1 MGENMSSQ
9 PRIAVIGAGLGGTT
23 ATILLQRAGYRVKV
37 YEQAPALGR
46 IGAGIN
52 LSPNVTRVL
61 RHIGILDALSE
72 IGCLPRERL
81 RREWDTGRIT
91 YAFPVEKFPELYGA
105 PHLIVHRGDLQEALT
120 GALQSGAL
128 ELGKRLTEVEETDS
142 GATLSF
148 ADGSTAEADIVIGA
162 DGINSRLRE
171 ILLGPEPP
179 IYTGEVAYRGIFPR
193 ALIGDLHVPDH
204 TKWTAPD
211 GTHILIYC
219 MTKAR
224 DEIYFVTGV
233 QEPEWGADN
242 YNPQTADL
250 ERMRSYFSGFHAEVR
265 RVLAACPAA
274 TRWPILEREPLPL
287 WSRGR
292 IVLLGD
298 ACHPMRP
305 HMGQGAAMA
314 IEDASM
320 LIRCIEHEGGN
331 NPEAIFN
338 LYRAQRVERTSKVQ
352 SISQGNDWMRT
363 GGDASWLLG
372 YDVINVPL
380 VMPQDAAAPT
390 AAAK

>member
-1 MGENMSSQ
+1 MPGE

-23 ATILLQRAGYRVKV
+23 ATILLQKACYRVKL
-37 YEQAPALGR
+37 YEQAPTLGR

-52 LSPNVTRVL
+52 LSPNVTRIL

-72 IGCLPRERL
+72 IGCLPHERL
-81 RREWDTGRIT
+81 RREWDTGRVT
-91 YAFPVEKFPELYGA
+91 YAFPVDKLQELYGA

-120 GALQSGAL
+120 GAVAPGAL
-128 ELGKRLTEVEETDS
+128 ELGKRLVDLKETTS
-142 GATLSF
+142 GAVLTF
-148 ADGSTAEADIVIGA
+148 ADGSTDEADIVVGA

-233 QEPEWGADN
+233 QEPDWGSDN

-250 ERMRSYFSGFHAEVR
+250 SRMRSYFSGFHSEVR
-265 RVLAACPAA
+265 RVLDACPAA
-274 TRWPILEREPLPL
+274 TRWPILERAPLPL
-287 WSRGR
+287 WSKGR

-314 IEDASM
+314 IEDAAM
-320 LIRCIEHEGGN
+320 LARCIEHSGGQ
-331 NPEAIFN
+331 NPGEIFK
-338 LYRAQRVERTSKVQ
+338 LYEAQRVERTSKVQ
-352 SISQGNDWMRT
+352 LISQGNDWMRT

-372 YDVINVPL
+372 YDVINVPFVYSGAPL
-380 VMPQDAAAPT
+380 AAAAPV
-390 AAAK
+390 

>member
-1 MGENMSSQ
+1 MISR

-23 ATILLQRAGYRVKV
+23 ATILLRRAGYDVKA
-37 YEQAPALGR
+37 YEQAPTLGR

-52 LSPNVTRVL
+52 LSPNVTRILEHV
-61 RHIGILDALSE
+61 GILDSLSE

-81 RREWDTGRIT
+81 RRESDTGRIT
-91 YAFPVEKFPELYGA
+91 YAFPVDKFRELYGA

-120 GALQSGAL
+120 GALAPGAL
-128 ELGKRLTEVEETDS
+128 ELGKRLIDVEERS
-142 GATLSF
+142 AGAALTF
-148 ADGSTAEADIVIGA
+148 ADGSTVEADIVIGA

-179 IYTGEVAYRGIFPR
+179 IYTGEVAYRGIYPR
-193 ALIGDLHVPDH
+193 TLIGDLHVPDH

-219 MTKAR
+219 LTKAR

-233 QEPEWGADN
+233 MEPEWGADN
-242 YNPQTADL
+242 YNPQPADL
-250 ERMRSYFSGFHAEVR
+250 ERMRSYFADFHSEVR
-265 RVLAACPAA
+265 QVLAACPAA
-274 TRWPILEREPLPL
+274 TRWPILERKPLPL
-287 WSRGR
+287 WSQGR

-314 IEDASM
+314 IEDAAM
-320 LIRCIEHEGGN
+320 LVRCIDHYRGEDA
-331 NPEAIFN
+331 PAIFK
-338 LYRAQRVERTSKVQ
+338 LYEAQRLERTSKVQ

-372 YDVINVPL
+372 YDVINIPL
-380 VMPQDAAAPT
+380 VMPQPAAVQ
-390 AAAK
+390 

>member
-1 MGENMSSQ
+1 MAVA

-23 ATILLQRAGYRVKV
+23 ATILLQQAGYRVKV
-37 YEQAPALGR
+37 YEQAPVLGR
-46 IGAGIN
+46 LGAGIN
-52 LSPNVTRVL
+52 LSPNVTRIL
-61 RHIGILDALSE
+61 DRIGILDTLSD
-72 IGCLPRERL
+72 IGCLPRERI
-81 RREWDTGRIT
+81 RRDWDTGHIT
-91 YAFPVEKFPELYGA
+91 YAFPVDKFRELYGA

-120 GALQSGAL
+120 AALQPGAL
-128 ELGKRLTEVEETDS
+128 ELGKRLVEAEES
-142 GATLSF
+142 GTGTKLTF
-148 ADGSTAEADIVIGA
+148 ADGSTTEADMVIGA

-171 ILLGPEPP
+171 VLLGPEPP

-193 ALIGDLHVPDH
+193 TLIGDMHVPDH

-233 QEPEWGADN
+233 QEPDWGSDN
-242 YNPQTADL
+242 FDPQTADL
-250 ERMRSYFSGFHAEVR
+250 ARLRSYFSGFHPEVR

-274 TRWPILEREPLPL
+274 TRWPILERAPLPL
-287 WSRGR
+287 WSKGR

-314 IEDASM
+314 MEDAAM
-320 LIRCIEHEGGN
+320 LSRCIQHYRGQD
-331 NPEAIFN
+331 PAAIYK
-338 LYRAQRVERTSKVQ
+338 LYEAQRVERTSKVQ
-352 SISQGNDWMRT
+352 LISQGNDWMRT

-372 YDVINVPL
+372 YDVINIPL
-380 VMPQDAAAPT
+380 VLPQEGAARQAT
-390 AAAK
+390 AAG

>member
-1 MGENMSSQ
+1 MPGE

-23 ATILLQRAGYRVKV
+23 ATILLQKACYRVKL
-37 YEQAPALGR
+37 YEQAPTLGR

-52 LSPNVTRVL
+52 LSPNVTRIL

-72 IGCLPRERL
+72 IGCLPHERL
-81 RREWDTGRIT
+81 RREWDTGRVT
-91 YAFPVEKFPELYGA
+91 YAFPVDKFQELYGA

-120 GALQSGAL
+120 GAVAPGAL
-128 ELGKRLTEVEETDS
+128 ELGKRLVDLKETTS
-142 GATLSF
+142 GAVLTF
-148 ADGSTAEADIVIGA
+148 ADGSTDEADIVVGA

-233 QEPEWGADN
+233 QEPDWSSDN

-250 ERMRSYFSGFHAEVR
+250 ARMRSYFSGFHSEVR
-265 RVLAACPAA
+265 RVLDACPAA
-274 TRWPILEREPLPL
+274 TRWPILERAPLPL
-287 WSRGR
+287 WSKGR

-314 IEDASM
+314 IEDAAM
-320 LIRCIEHEGGN
+320 LARCIEHSGGQ
-331 NPEAIFN
+331 NPGEIFK
-338 LYRAQRVERTSKVQ
+338 LYEAQRVERTSKVQ
-352 SISQGNDWMRT
+352 LISQGNDWMRT

-372 YDVINVPL
+372 YDVINVPFVYSGAPL
-380 VMPQDAAAPT
+380 AAAAPV
-390 AAAK
+390 

>member
-1 MGENMSSQ
+1 MISR

-23 ATILLQRAGYRVKV
+23 ATILLQRAGYDVKA
-37 YEQAPALGR
+37 YEQAPTLGR

-52 LSPNVTRVL
+52 LSPNVTRILEHV
-61 RHIGILDALSE
+61 GILDSLSE

-81 RREWDTGRIT
+81 RRESDTGRIT
-91 YAFPVEKFPELYGA
+91 YAFPVDKFRELYGA

-120 GALQSGAL
+120 GALAPGAL
-128 ELGKRLTEVEETDS
+128 ELGKRLVEVEEKS
-142 GATLSF
+142 PGAALTF
-148 ADGSTAEADIVIGA
+148 ADGSTVEADIVIGA

-171 ILLGPEPP
+171 ILLGQEPP
-179 IYTGEVAYRGIFPR
+179 IYTGEVAYRGIYPR
-193 ALIGDLHVPDH
+193 TLIGDLHVPDH

-219 MTKAR
+219 LTKAR

-233 QEPEWGADN
+233 VEPEWGADN
-242 YNPQTADL
+242 YNPQPADL
-250 ERMRSYFSGFHAEVR
+250 ERMRSYFAGFHPEVR
-265 RVLAACPAA
+265 QVLAACPAA

-287 WSRGR
+287 WSQGR
-292 IVLLGD
+292 VVLLGD

-314 IEDASM
+314 MEDAAM
-320 LIRCIEHEGGN
+320 LVRCIDHHRGEN
-331 NPEAIFN
+331 VSAIFK
-338 LYRAQRVERTSKVQ
+338 LYEAQRVERTSKVQ

-372 YDVINVPL
+372 YDVINIPL
-380 VMPQDAAAPT
+380 VMPQAVVVQ
-390 AAAK
+390 

>member
-1 MGENMSSQ
+1 MAGK

-23 ATILLQRAGYRVKV
+23 ATILLQRAGYNVKV
-37 YEQAPALGR
+37 YEQAPSLGR
-46 IGAGIN
+46 LGAGIN
-52 LSPNVTRVL
+52 LSPNVTHILAR
-61 RHIGILDALSE
+61 IGILDSLCE

-81 RREWDTGRIT
+81 RREWNTGRVT
-91 YAFPVEKFPELYGA
+91 YAFPVEQFRELYGS

-120 GALQSGAL
+120 GALAPGAL
-128 ELGKRLTEVEETDS
+128 ELGKRLVEVDERDS
-142 GATLSF
+142 GAALTF
-148 ADGSTAEADIVIGA
+148 ADGSKAEADIVIGA

-171 ILLGPEPP
+171 ILLGVEPP
-179 IYTGEVAYRGIFPR
+179 IYTGEVAYRSIYPR
-193 ALIGDLHVPDH
+193 SLIGDLHVPDH

-219 MTKAR
+219 ITKAR

-233 QEPEWGADN
+233 PEPEWGADN
-242 YNPQTADL
+242 FNPQPADL
-250 ERMRSYFSGFHAEVR
+250 ERMRAYFAGFHSEVR
-265 RVLAACPAA
+265 QVLAACPSA
-274 TRWPILEREPLPL
+274 TRWPILERAPLPL

-314 IEDASM
+314 MEDAAM
-320 LIRCIEHEGGN
+320 LARCIEHFRGEN
-331 NPEAIFN
+331 SQAIFD
-338 LYRAQRVERTSKVQ
+338 LYETLRVERTSKVQ

-372 YDVINVPL
+372 YHVMDIPL
-380 VMPQDAAAPT
+380 AMPGEQAAQPASV
-390 AAAK
+390 K